1 MKPYSLLVVTSLLT
15 LLLLTF
21 HITDDVVRG
30 IAPGGLSNI
39 TVILVSAF
47 WLYAALILGE
57 RLAGRIVMLLGGVA
71 GTGAS
76 VIHMTRSGMVGG
88 RIAHTDGMRF
98 WVWTL
103 LAAGAFGV
111 FSGALAVRELWL
123 RRSAAGA

>member
-21 HITDDVVRG
+21 HLADDVVRG
-30 IAPGGLSNI
+30 LAPGGLSNI
-39 TVILVSAF
+39 TVILISAF
-47 WLYAALILGE
+47 WLYGALILGE

-76 VIHMTRSGMVGG
+76 VIHVTRAGMVGG

-103 LAAGAFGV
+103 LATGAFGV

-123 RRSAAGA
+123 RRSATGA